1 MSVLQETSRITRDA
15 TMYLRNQF
23 PGHSGR
29 IIHSL
34 RHDVHELEQ
43 VVTWYKLAFQQI
55 KEF

>member
-1 MSVLQETSRITRDA
+1 
-15 TMYLRNQF
+15 MYLWNPF
-23 PGHSGR
+23 PGHPVR
-29 IIHSL
+29 ITHPL